1 MTGVHIGKLSAPPLE
16 LHQLAREYGI
26 HSFIVS
32 VRNHPKM
39 DLAEPQAVYLQAR
52 FLPEGVAQGTHEPRG
67 NGQVAGLPQW
77 TEVIFSIYLNY
88 LKSFICFF
96 LHFWLSIVN
105 WWVLMFQKKV

>member
-1 MTGVHIGKLSAPPLE
+1 MEVRVHWTHSF
-16 LHQLAREYGI
+16 I

-39 DLAEPQAVYLQAR
+39 DLAEPQAVCLQAR

-77 TEVIFSIYLNY
+77 TEVPSPRMNASHQVEETSELPRS
-88 LKSFICFF
+88 KPPHTGS
-96 LHFWLSIVN
+96 
-105 WWVLMFQKKV
+105 

>member
-1 MTGVHIGKLSAPPLE
+1 MLI
-16 LHQLAREYGI
+16 I

-39 DLAEPQAVYLQAR
+39 DLAEPQAVCLQAR

-77 TEVIFSIYLNY
+77 TEVPSPRMWKKPPSCLGVNHRTRAPDLMLMLSI
-88 LKSFICFF
+88 IFF
-96 LHFWLSIVN
+96 LTTKMDCPSSGG
-105 WWVLMFQKKV
+105 